1 MLTGRTI
8 VCLSSIDWDFLWQA
22 HQQVMASLAA
32 AGNRV
37 LFVESTGVRAPTLRD
52 LPRLWR
58 RLKGGGRGHGR
69 RRPPDAVS
77 VYSPVLLPFP
87 YAAWARAVNLPL
99 LERAVRQRIG
109 APGEFASSRAI
120 AAERSRELC
129 SRRRGVCDLPC
140 PSRFG
145 AGPQLRGPFGA
156 VGRRPGTLRGRGPYG
171 AAP

>member
-58 RLKGGGRGHGR
+58 RLQGGGRGHGR

-99 LERAVRQRIG
+99 LERAVRQRIAAG
-109 APGEFASSRAI
+109 ATRPQLSGASSRPHS
-120 AAERSRELC
+120 AAPWANGCPQR
-129 SRRRGVCDLPC
+129 C
-140 PSRFG
+140 PSSIV
-145 AGPQLRGPFGA
+145 LTIC
-156 VGRRPGTLRGRGPYG
+156 RRVRQQPRDCGIAKSRALL
-171 AAP
+171 APMWCL